1 MKLPD
6 KCTVIVVNYNN
17 GHTDSF
23 FPTSKIEEFDGS
35 YEFKYEKGEGAD
47 KETILHV
54 IYTSTVRD
62 ILFYS
67 K

>member
-1 MKLPD
+1 MKIPD
-6 KCTVIVVNYNN
+6 KCTKIVVNYN
-17 GHTDSF
+17 GYTETF
-23 FPTSKIEEFDGS
+23 FPTSKVEEFDGS

-47 KETILHV
+47 KETVLHV
-54 IYTSTVRD
+54 LYTSTVRD